1 MKGVYVFME
10 MKTTY
15 GLRPDQMA
23 GLFSVGSD
31 DPDPED
37 QGANNEKMARLLQEQ
52 LTCSL
57 PKGSLFRDALIMMME
72 RRGWDTKTLAGQS
85 LGQLLLDSQSDIE
98 LLKTIKD
105 CCKTLLGEL
114 DSRADAALATVTYHA
129 ALASALVRHD
139 QKISQ
144 YSFDTLS
151 QSFARLTEKQW
162 MTKELVALFSQAR
175 RLCES
180 RCKSK

>member
-1 MKGVYVFME
+1 ME

-37 QGANNEKMARLLQEQ
+37 QDSNNERMARLLQEQ
-52 LTCSL
+52 LTCTL
-57 PKGSLFRDALIMMME
+57 PQGSLFCDALLMVME
-72 RRGWDTKTLAGQS
+72 RQGWDLNSLAGQS
-85 LGQLLLDSQSDIE
+85 LGQLLLDAQSDVE

-105 CCKTLLGEL
+105 SSKALLRDL
-114 DSRADAALATVTYHA
+114 DSHADSALATVTYYA
-129 ALASALVRHD
+129 ALASALVHRA

-144 YSFDTLS
+144 YSFAELS
-151 QSFARLTEKQW
+151 ESFTQLTEKQW
-162 MTKELVALFSQAR
+162 MAKDLVALYSQAQR
-175 RLCES
+175 ICES
-180 RCKSK
+180 RCKSE